1 MNELLRRLLDLPPQA
16 STFAYGVDLLHYA
29 VIGTT
34 MLGAA
39 FVFLLALYFLAMGR
53 RHAPGTPT
61 EPVPTSS
68 ATEIT
73 IIAGL
78 LSIFITFWVVGA
90 TQYNRIMSPPAD
102 AIPVY
107 VTAKQWMWK
116 FSYADGRSSIDVL
129 TVPVGRP
136 IKLVMTSRDVI
147 HSFYVPAFRMKHDV
161 VPGRYYAAWFQAT
174 TPGTFDIRC
183 AEYCG
188 LSHSGMLG
196 HVRVL
201 DADDYRRWQETATPG
216 ESQDLATEGLRVAA
230 RRGCLGCHTI
240 DGQPHIGPS
249 FAGLY
254 GADVALQDGHTIVA
268 DDGYLTRSMMEPQA
282 DVVAGFQPVMPSY
295 RGILEEPE
303 VAALVELIA
312 SLQSRP
318 DAPSV
323 ALPKVAPVGSAAP
336 AAPARPGAST
346 SPATPAPAATE
357 EPRP

>member
-16 STFAYGVDLLHYA
+16 STFAYSVDLLHYF
-29 VIGTT
+29 VIATT
-34 MLGAA
+34 LLGAT
-39 FVFLLALYFLAMGR
+39 FVFALALYFLWKGR
-53 RHAPGTPT
+53 RHAPGVLTT
-61 EPVPTSS
+61 PVPTSA
-68 ATEIT
+68 ATELTVIV
-73 IIAGL
+73 GL
-78 LSIFITFWVVGA
+78 LTIFITFWVVGA
-90 TQYNRIMSPPAD
+90 TQYNAIMTPPPD
-102 AIPVY
+102 AMPVY

-188 LSHSGMLG
+188 VSHSGMLG
-196 HVRVL
+196 QVRVL
-201 DADDYRRWQETATPG
+201 SADDYRRWQESATPG
-216 ESQDLATEGLRVAA
+216 ESEDLAAEGLRVAA
-230 RRGCLGCHTI
+230 RRGCLGCHTL

-254 GADVALQDGHTIVA
+254 GSDVALQDGHTTVA

-282 DVVAGFQPVMPSY
+282 DLVAGFQPVMPSY
-295 RGILEEPE
+295 RGVLEEPE

-312 SLQSRP
+312 SVQGRP
-318 DAPSV
+318 VVPSV
-323 ALPKVAPVGSAAP
+323 TLPKMTPASSVPPAETAAP
-336 AAPARPGAST
+336 AV
-346 SPATPAPAATE
+346 TE